1 MISFENV
8 TMQYGKNV
16 AIPNLNLVLEDKKIY
31 CLLGRNGAGKTTF
44 MNLIAG
50 KRTATSGEVAINGGK
65 VDSIRMPDNVT
76 YIEAAKRQFNMKIAN
91 LLELANGLNEDFDME
106 FALHMVEKFH
116 LDNNKKYNSLSFGM
130 KTMVTT
136 LISLASNKEIL
147 LLDEPVLGFDAI
159 MRTKF
164 YNLLQESYERRP
176 RIILVST
183 HLIDEIGKVAEQI
196 IMIEKGQIILNDDI
210 NNVIEHAY
218 KLSGPSEQ
226 VKEMTEGLN
235 VVASEEIGKYTNCYI
250 FGERTEARG
259 EVEISNVSLQDLFV
273 KMVGG
278 SDNE

>member
-8 TMQYGKNV
+8 TMQYGKTI
-16 AIPNLNLVLEDKKIY
+16 AIPNLNLVLEEKNIY
-31 CLLGRNGAGKTTF
+31 CLLGRNGAGKTTL

-50 KRTATSGEVAINGGK
+50 KLTATNGQVAINGGR
-65 VDSIRMPDNVT
+65 VDALRMPDNVT
-76 YIEAAKRQFNMKIAN
+76 YIEAAKRQFNMKISS

-116 LDNNKKYNSLSFGM
+116 LDKNKKYNQLSFGM

-136 LISLASNKEIL
+136 LISLASNQEIL

-164 YNLLQESYERRP
+164 YELLQESFERRP

-183 HLIDEIGKVAEQI
+183 HLIDEIATVASQI
-196 IMIEKGQIILNDDI
+196 IMIDKGQIIVNEDI
-210 NNVIEHAY
+210 NTVIEKSY
-218 KLSGPSEQ
+218 KLSGLTDQ
-226 VKEMTEGLN
+226 VMEIAEGLN
-235 VVASEEIGKYTNCYI
+235 VIESEEVGKYTNCYI
-250 FGERTEARG
+250 YDERKE
-259 EVEISNVSLQDLFV
+259 EVGDVGVSNVSLQELFV